1 MVRDNLDFQLRSIK
15 VGLFM
20 KSLYVLLE
28 FYIQDSQYF
37 MLNIYVPNKCSE
49 QHSSFKEISEILKAV
64 REINQFS

>member
-37 MLNIYVPNKCSE
+37 ILNIYVPNKCCE
-49 QHSSFKEISEILKAV
+49 QPYEPCEQPS
-64 REINQFS
+64 INYGTT